1 MASNTPEAVIP
12 RPSVLSPASPT
23 ELLTYVI
30 SHCRYPTTVIVGS
43 SRQDFAAALSR
54 DALPLVE
61 PATGT
66 ERPQAEETQ
75 RPPKHLLLGQTL
87 LQMAVSRHIRI
98 VFTSSVTH
106 FRAWTAVFSP
116 NESKLTAPPAP
127 QSSEG
132 SILLAYGFI
141 GLHRDTSEWSAQGLG
156 TSAATL
162 IEAAARHGF
171 KAVIMEPKE
180 EDRQEVVE
188 EEAGPPLFGDEKVPL
203 LKGIAMRDDGT
214 WAGRTVELRR
224 VLGRWFE
231 FEHQEET

>member
-1 MASNTPEAVIP
+1 
-12 RPSVLSPASPT
+12 
-23 ELLTYVI
+23 
-30 SHCRYPTTVIVGS
+30 
-43 SRQDFAAALSR
+43 
-54 DALPLVE
+54 
-61 PATGT
+61 
-66 ERPQAEETQ
+66 
-75 RPPKHLLLGQTL
+75 
-87 LQMAVSRHIRI
+87 
-98 VFTSSVTH
+98 
-106 FRAWTAVFSP
+106 
-116 NESKLTAPPAP
+116 
-127 QSSEG
+127 
-132 SILLAYGFI
+132 
-141 GLHRDTSEWSAQGLG
+141 
-156 TSAATL
+156 L